1 MATTVNVI
9 QPDDEYQQV
18 NVNNSLISIWRKQ
31 GYDIALARSRRE
43 SLDGQFDI
51 LSERLKDIQE
61 NVNKLKGAA
70 VSLQKIKDLIAA
82 VKKAR
87 VKKARV

>member
-61 NVNKLKGAA
+61 NVNKLKSAA
-70 VSLQKIKDLIAA
+70 VSLQQIKDLIKS

-87 VKKARV
+87 V

>member
-1 MATTVNVI
+1 MATTVNVL

-43 SLDGQFDI
+43 ALDGQFDI
-51 LSERLKDIQE
+51 LSERLKDIQN
-61 NVNKLKGAA
+61 NVNKLKSAT
-70 VSLQKIKDLIAA
+70 VSLQKIKDLIESL
-82 VKKAR
+82 KKSAQR
-87 VKKARV
+87 V

>member
-31 GYDIALARSRRE
+31 GYDIALARTRRE

-70 VSLQKIKDLIAA
+70 VSLEQIKDLIVA

-87 VKKARV
+87 V

>member
-18 NVNNSLISIWRKQ
+18 NVNNSIISIWRKQ

-51 LSERLKDIQE
+51 LSERLKDIQG

-70 VSLQKIKDLIAA
+70 MSLQKLKDLIAA

-87 VKKARV
+87 V

>member
-51 LSERLKDIQE
+51 LSERLKDIQD
-61 NVNKLKGAA
+61 NVNKLKRAA
-70 VSLQKIKDLIAA
+70 VSLQKIKDLIVA

-87 VKKARV
+87 V

>member
-31 GYDIALARSRRE
+31 GYDIALARTRRE

-51 LSERLKDIQE
+51 LSERLRDIQE

-70 VSLQKIKDLIAA
+70 VSLQQIKDLIVA
-82 VKKAR
+82 VKKTRA
-87 VKKARV
+87 

>member
-61 NVNKLKGAA
+61 NVNKLKRAA
-70 VSLQKIKDLIAA
+70 VSLQQIKDLIEA

-87 VKKARV
+87 V

>member
-61 NVNKLKGAA
+61 NVNKLKSAA

-87 VKKARV
+87 V

>member
-87 VKKARV
+87 V

>member
-70 VSLQKIKDLIAA
+70 VSLQKIKDLIES

-87 VKKARV
+87 V

>member
-31 GYDIALARSRRE
+31 GYDIALARTRRE

-70 VSLQKIKDLIAA
+70 VSLQQIKDLIAA

-87 VKKARV
+87 V

>member
-70 VSLQKIKDLIAA
+70 VSLQQIKDLIKS

-87 VKKARV
+87 A

>member
-1 MATTVNVI
+1 MATTVNVL

-43 SLDGQFDI
+43 SLDGQFDV
-51 LSERLKDIQE
+51 LSERLRDIQN
-61 NVNKLKGAA
+61 NVNKLKSAA
-70 VSLQKIKDLIAA
+70 VSLQKIKDLIES
-82 VKKAR
+82 VKKSAQR
-87 VKKARV
+87 A

>member
-31 GYDIALARSRRE
+31 GYDIALARTRRE

-70 VSLQKIKDLIAA
+70 MSLQKIKDLIAA

-87 VKKARV
+87 V

>member
-51 LSERLKDIQE
+51 LSERLKDIQD
-61 NVNKLKGAA
+61 NVNKLKSAA
-70 VSLQKIKDLIAA
+70 VSLQQIKDLIKS
-82 VKKAR
+82 VKKAG
-87 VKKARV
+87 A

>member
-70 VSLQKIKDLIAA
+70 VSLQQIKDLIKS

-87 VKKARV
+87 V

>member
-70 VSLQKIKDLIAA
+70 VSLQQIKDLIAA

-87 VKKARV
+87 V

>member
-31 GYDIALARSRRE
+31 GYDIALARTRRE

-51 LSERLKDIQE
+51 LSERLKDIQD

-70 VSLQKIKDLIAA
+70 VSLQQIKDLIKS

-87 VKKARV
+87 A

>member
-51 LSERLKDIQE
+51 LSERLKDIQD

-70 VSLQKIKDLIAA
+70 VSLQKIKDLIVA

-87 VKKARV
+87 V

>member
-61 NVNKLKGAA
+61 NVNKLKSAA
-70 VSLQKIKDLIAA
+70 VSLQQIKDLIKS
-82 VKKAR
+82 VKKAG
-87 VKKARV
+87 V

>member
-9 QPDDEYQQV
+9 QPDDEYQQI
-18 NVNNSLISIWRKQ
+18 NVNNSLISIWKKQ
-31 GYDIALARSRRE
+31 GYDIALARARRE

-51 LSERLKDIQE
+51 LSERLKDIQD
-61 NVNKLKGAA
+61 NVNKLKSAA
-70 VSLQKIKDLIAA
+70 MSLQKIKDLIAA

-87 VKKARV
+87 V

>member
-18 NVNNSLISIWRKQ
+18 NVNSSLISIWRKQ

-51 LSERLKDIQE
+51 LSERLKDIQD
-61 NVNKLKGAA
+61 NVNKLKRAA
-70 VSLQKIKDLIAA
+70 MSLQKIKDLIVA

-87 VKKARV
+87 V

>member
-61 NVNKLKGAA
+61 NVNKLKSAA
-70 VSLQKIKDLIAA
+70 MSLQKIKDLIAA

-87 VKKARV
+87 V

>member
-9 QPDDEYQQV
+9 QPDDDYQQV
-18 NVNNSLISIWRKQ
+18 NVNNSIISIWRKQ

-51 LSERLKDIQE
+51 LSERLKDIQD

-70 VSLQKIKDLIAA
+70 VSLQKLKDLIKS
-82 VKKAR
+82 VKKAG
-87 VKKARV
+87 A

>member
-9 QPDDEYQQV
+9 QPDEEYQQV

-31 GYDIALARSRRE
+31 GYDVALARTRRE
-43 SLDGQFDI
+43 NLSEQYDI

-61 NVNKLKGAA
+61 NVNKLKRAA
-70 VSLQKIKDLIAA
+70 MSLQQIKDLIAA

-87 VKKARV
+87 V